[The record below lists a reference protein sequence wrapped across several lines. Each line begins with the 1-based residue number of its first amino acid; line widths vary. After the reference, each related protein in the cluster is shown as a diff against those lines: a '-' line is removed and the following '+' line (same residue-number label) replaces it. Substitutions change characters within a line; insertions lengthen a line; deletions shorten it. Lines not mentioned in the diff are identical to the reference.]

1 MKDFSERG
9 LTEVESGLLQNVAEA
24 DIVKVKKKEM
34 WTASMPRQL
43 KIVTMELW
51 KNGTLTQKVL
61 TKS

>member
-1 MKDFSERG
+1 

-43 KIVTMELW
+43 KMVTMELW
-51 KNGTLTQKVL
+51 KNGTLMQKVL